1 MNLSPLAAGAWCWH
15 APYYAGRWSLLDQ
28 PAGAAAAGLAAI
40 ECNDFMQPPPRLS
53 RLRRPLLRLLPAAPP
68 ELWRYSRANLRHLR
82 ANTQAHGVR
91 ILTWAINSDFTVPA
105 RAWPAQQFYL
115 RRSLAAARLL
125 DVSLLRVTLGGS
137 AQTLRSRN
145 AVIVQRLAAL
155 VQASPT
161 VVTLENHWGVSTD
174 IQRHLEIFD
183 AVAAA
188 LPAGLRPHFGCCFD
202 PGNVPEGP
210 ERLRWWRELARRAN
224 HFHLKTTAFDAAGN
238 ETHLPHAVIFGLLA
252 EAGYRGP
259 VTVEYAGEGNPLQG
273 LRQSIRLY
281 QRLASNLAQSA
292 PTPPTLALG

>member
-1 MNLSPLAAGAWCWH
+1 MILSSLVAGAWCWH

-53 RLRRPLLRLLPAAPP
+53 RLRRPLLRLLPAAPQ
-68 ELWRYSRANLRHLR
+68 ELWRYSQANLRHLR

-91 ILTWAINSDFTVPA
+91 ILTWAINSDFSVPG
-105 RAWPAQQFYL
+105 RAWPAQRIYL
-115 RRSLAAARLL
+115 RRGLEAARLL

-137 AQTLRSRN
+137 AHTPRSRDTM
-145 AVIVQRLAAL
+145 IVQRLAAL
-155 VQASPT
+155 VQASPA

-210 ERLRWWRELARRAN
+210 DRLRWWKELARRAN
-224 HFHLKTTAFDAAGN
+224 HFHLKTTAFDAAGD
-238 ETHLPHAVIFGLLA
+238 ETHLPHAAIFGLLA

-259 VTVEYAGEGNPLQG
+259 VTIEYAGEDDPQEG
-273 LRQSIRLY
+273 LRWSVRLY
-281 QRLASNLAQSA
+281 ERLAPVLASSA
-292 PTPPTLALG
+292 LNAPVGLA